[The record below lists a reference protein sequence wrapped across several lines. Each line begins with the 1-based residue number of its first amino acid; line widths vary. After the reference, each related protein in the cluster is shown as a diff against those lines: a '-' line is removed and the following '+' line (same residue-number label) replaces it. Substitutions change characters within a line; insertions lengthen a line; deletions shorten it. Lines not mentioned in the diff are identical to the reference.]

1 MSTTFNED
9 IIMSLM
15 QDCYGKI
22 GMAKM
27 NINVMLKNPT
37 GVGDHSNYVQSIRE
51 QAKIIAEAKGLL
63 EVLEKD
69 FYDKE

>member
-1 MSTTFNED
+1 MATTFNED

-27 NINVMLKNPT
+27 NIKVMLNNPT
-37 GVGDHSNYVQSIRE
+37 GVGDHSNYVQSIRD

>member
-1 MSTTFNED
+1 MTTFSED
-9 IIMSLM
+9 MIMSLM

-27 NINVMLKNPT
+27 NIQVMLKNPT
-37 GVGDHSNYVQSIRE
+37 GVGDHSNYVQSIRD

-63 EVLEKD
+63 EVL
-69 FYDKE
+69 DKEFYEKE

>member
-22 GMAKM
+22 GMARM
-27 NINVMLKNPT
+27 NIQVMLKNPT

-51 QAKIIAEAKGLL
+51 QAKIIAETKGLL
-63 EVLEKD
+63 EVLDKE

>member
-1 MSTTFNED
+1 MTTFKED
-9 IIMSLM
+9 LIMSLM
-15 QDCYGKI
+15 QDCMGKI

-27 NINVMLKNPT
+27 NIQVMLKNPT

-51 QAKIIAEAKGLL
+51 QAKIIAEQKGLL
-63 EVLEKD
+63 DVLEKD

>member
-1 MSTTFNED
+1 MTTFSED
-9 IIMSLM
+9 MVMSLM

-27 NINVMLKNPT
+27 NIQVMLKNPT
-37 GVGDHSNYVQSIRE
+37 GVGDHSNYVQSIRD

>member
-1 MSTTFNED
+1 MATTFKED
-9 IIMSLM
+9 LIMSLM

-27 NINVMLKNPT
+27 NIKVMLNNPT

-51 QAKIIAEAKGLL
+51 QAMIIAEQKGLL

>member
-1 MSTTFNED
+1 MTTFTED
-9 IIMSLM
+9 LIMSLM

-22 GMAKM
+22 GMARA
-27 NINVMLKNPT
+27 NIKVMLKNPT
-37 GVGDHSNYVQSIRE
+37 GVGDHSNYVQSIRD

-63 EVLEKD
+63 EVLDKD

>member
-22 GMAKM
+22 GMARK
-27 NINVMLKNPT
+27 NIKVMLKNPT

>member
-1 MSTTFNED
+1 MTTFSED
-9 IIMSLM
+9 MIMALM

-27 NINVMLKNPT
+27 NIQVMLKNPT

>member
-1 MSTTFNED
+1 MTTSFTED
-9 IIMSLM
+9 LIMSLM

-22 GMAKM
+22 GMARM
-27 NINVMLKNPT
+27 NIQVMLKNPT
-37 GVGDHSNYVQSIRE
+37 GVGDHSNYVQSIKE

-63 EVLEKD
+63 EVLDKD

>member
-22 GMAKM
+22 GMARM

-51 QAKIIAEAKGLL
+51 QAKIIAEQKGLL
-63 EVLEKD
+63 DVLEKD

>member
-1 MSTTFNED
+1 MATTFQED
-9 IIMSLM
+9 MIMALM
-15 QDCYGKI
+15 QECYGKI
-22 GMAKM
+22 GIAKM

-37 GVGDHSNYVQSIRE
+37 GVGDHSNYVQSIKE

-69 FYDKE
+69 FYDQE

>member
-37 GVGDHSNYVQSIRE
+37 GVGDHSNYVQSIRD
-51 QAKIIAEAKGLL
+51 QAKIIAEQKGLL
-63 EVLEKD
+63 DVLEKD

>member
-1 MSTTFNED
+1 MATTFTED
-9 IIMSLM
+9 LIMSLM
-15 QDCYGKI
+15 QDCYADI

-27 NINVMLKNPT
+27 NIQVMLKNPT

-51 QAKIIAEAKGLL
+51 QAAIIAEQKGLL

-69 FYDKE
+69 FYDKD

>member
-1 MSTTFNED
+1 MSCSLQEEL
-9 IIMSLM
+9 IMSLM
-15 QDCYGKI
+15 QECYAKI

-27 NINVMLKNPT
+27 NIQVMLKNPT
-37 GVGDHSNYVQSIRE
+37 GVADHSNYVQSIKD
-51 QAKIIAEAKGLL
+51 QVKIIAEQKGLL

>member
-1 MSTTFNED
+1 MATTFKED
-9 IIMSLM
+9 LIMSLM

-27 NINVMLKNPT
+27 NIKVMLNNPT

-51 QAKIIAEAKGLL
+51 QAKIIADAKGLL
-63 EVLEKD
+63 EVLEKE

>member
-1 MSTTFNED
+1 MTTFSED
-9 IIMSLM
+9 IVMSLM

-27 NINVMLKNPT
+27 NIQVMLKNPT
-37 GVGDHSNYVQSIRE
+37 GVGDHSNYVQSIRD